1 MDNQLIKLIDDNG
14 LDKTKSQVLLDNF
27 SGYFEMAAEWE
38 RKASELVIIDI
49 SQKDEMKLAR
59 EGRLF
64 LKDKRIAVEK
74 TRKQLKEASLR
85 EGQTIDAIAKVL
97 TNLITPIEKD
107 LEEKEKFAEIQEA
120 KRIETL
126 KDARTREL
134 EPYIEFV
141 PYGLNLGTMDEDN
154 YSKVLSG
161 AKLQKQAKEEAERKA
176 EQERIAFEKLVKQRK
191 EREIEL
197 LNIDGVKSNPNNTFT
212 LTDEENPDFS
222 NVIDFKDILDC
233 DDDKFKS
240 YKDEFL
246 ATAESNKAYR
256 EKLKAEKERLQKEAE
271 ERERQLAE
279 ERAKAEAERKAIEEK
294 ARKERE
300 EHERILLIEREKQSK
315 LEAER
320 RAEQAR
326 IEAERLEAERK
337 AAAEKRT
344 KEEADRRAK
353 NAPDKEKLLVF
364 ATELEKL
371 LYNAPDL
378 KADDAIAIFSHINPI
393 MKDTI
398 TYIRLNSD
406 KL

>member
-1 MDNQLIKLIDDNG
+1 MNNQLVKLIDENG
-14 LDKTKSQVLLDNF
+14 LDKTKSQVLLENF
-27 SGYFEMAAEWE
+27 SGYFEMAADWE
-38 RKASELVIIDI
+38 RKAGELVITSIE
-49 SQKDEMKLAR
+49 QKNEMKLAR

-120 KRIETL
+120 KRIEAL

-134 EPYIEFV
+134 EPYVEFV
-141 PYGLNLGTMDEDN
+141 PYGLNLGTMDDDN
-154 YSKVLSG
+154 YNKVLSG
-161 AKLQKQAKEEAERKA
+161 AKLQKQAKEEADRKA
-176 EQERIAFEKLVKQRK
+176 EQERIAFENLVKQRK

-212 LTDEENPDFS
+212 LTNDENTDFS
-222 NVIDFKDILDC
+222 HVIDFKDILDC
-233 DDDKFKS
+233 DDEKFKS

-256 EKLKAEKERLQKEAE
+256 EKLKAEREQLRKEAE
-271 ERERQLAE
+271 ERERQLAA
-279 ERAKAEAERKAIEEK
+279 EREKAEAERKAIEDK

-300 EHERILLIEREKQSK
+300 EHERQLQIEREKQAK
-315 LEAER
+315 LESER
-320 RAEQAR
+320 RAEQAKL
-326 IEAERLEAERK
+326 EAERLETERK
-337 AAAEKRT
+337 AAAEKRA
-344 KEEADRRAK
+344 KEEAERRAK
-353 NAPDKEKLLVF
+353 NAPDKEKLLAF
-364 ATELEKL
+364 ALQVEKL
-371 LYNAPDL
+371 VYSAPEIKSEEAGSILDFAEITL
-378 KADDAIAIFSHINPI
+378 KDAV
-393 MKDTI
+393 K
-398 TYIRLNSD
+398 YIRINAD

>member
-1 MDNQLIKLIDDNG
+1 
-14 LDKTKSQVLLDNF
+14 
-27 SGYFEMAAEWE
+27 
-38 RKASELVIIDI
+38 
-49 SQKDEMKLAR
+49 
-59 EGRLF
+59 
-64 LKDKRIAVEK
+64 
-74 TRKQLKEASLR
+74 
-85 EGQTIDAIAKVL
+85 
-97 TNLITPIEKD
+97 
-107 LEEKEKFAEIQEA
+107 
-120 KRIETL
+120 
-126 KDARTREL
+126 
-134 EPYIEFV
+134 
-141 PYGLNLGTMDEDN
+141 MDEDN
-154 YSKVLSG
+154 YNKVLSG
-161 AKLQKQAKEEAERKA
+161 AKLQKQAKEEADRKA

-197 LNIDGVKSNPNNTFT
+197 LNIDGVKSNPDNTFT
-212 LTDEENPDFS
+212 LTNEENPDFS
-222 NVIDFKDILDC
+222 NVVDFKEILDC
-233 DDDKFKS
+233 DDKKFKN

-256 EKLKAEKERLQKEAE
+256 EKLRAEKERLQKEAE

-300 EHERILLIEREKQSK
+300 EHERLLLIEREKQAK

-337 AAAEKRT
+337 SAAEKRA
-344 KEEADRRAK
+344 KEEAERRAK

-371 LYNAPDL
+371 LYNAPEL
-378 KADDAIAIFSHINPI
+378 KAEDAVKIMAHIEPI
-393 MKDTI
+393 IKDTV

>member
-161 AKLQKQAKEEAERKA
+161 AKLQKQAKEEAELKA

-212 LTDEENPDFS
+212 LTNEENPDFS

-233 DDDKFKS
+233 DAEKFQS
-240 YKDEFL
+240 YKYEFL
-246 ATAESNKAYR
+246 ATADANKAYR